1 MLTVGVFKYLK
12 VGEKENIESKKR
24 QLFLRLKTKECLTEQ
39 VI

>member
-12 VGEKENIESKKR
+12 VGEKENIESKKTIISP
-24 QLFLRLKTKECLTEQ
+24 LKTEECLTEQ